1 MKPISASTRANIC
14 FLSESALSARK
25 ISSQTGLGKS
35 TVARVIKEIH
45 PGKENIKLGHPSK
58 LSPTDRRRIVSSI
71 TSGKVEN
78 AVQATHLINS
88 ALSSPITSQTVR
100 NVLKSASLKAVVKK
114 KKPLLSVR
122 HRQLRLAFALK
133 HQQWTVEDWTR
144 VIWSDETK
152 INRIGSDGRKYV
164 WKVAGKA
171 LQDKEV

>member
-1 MKPISASTRANIC
+1 M
-14 FLSESALSARK
+14 
-25 ISSQTGLGKS
+25 
-35 TVARVIKEIH
+35 
-45 PGKENIKLGHPSK
+45 PGQH
-58 LSPTDRRRIVSSI
+58 
-71 TSGKVEN
+71 
-78 AVQATHLINS
+78 S

-152 INRIGSDGRKYV
+152 ISRIGSDGRKYV